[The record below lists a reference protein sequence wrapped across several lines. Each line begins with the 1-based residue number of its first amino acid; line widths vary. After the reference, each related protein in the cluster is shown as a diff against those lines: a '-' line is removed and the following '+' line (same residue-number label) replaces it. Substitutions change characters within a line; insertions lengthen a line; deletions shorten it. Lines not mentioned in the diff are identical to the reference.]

1 MKLCLVSRSY
11 YLATPPFTIILGVTS
26 LLHRGA
32 VRACPSAF
40 GPAAVQVSHLQP
52 KEN

>member
-1 MKLCLVSRSY
+1 MKLCRVSRSY

-26 LLHRGA
+26 LLHDGV
-32 VRACPSAF
+32 VRAWPRAF
-40 GPAAVQVSHLQP
+40 GPAAMQVSHLQP